1 VRALPLALSAALA
14 SLAALAE
21 EQAPPPASPAATDP
35 SNGLPKVRGLEFQF
49 HLDASWGA
57 FGFLK
62 SFYANARPDQPPA
75 DLGDNWYEGAVKPGL
90 SATWSHR
97 RFNPHRHRARSERG
111 RSVNL
116 SSSWQA

>member
-49 HLDASWGA
+49 HLDASWE
-57 FGFLK
+57 
-62 SFYANARPDQPPA
+62 P
-75 DLGDNWYEGAVKPGL
+75 
-90 SATWSHR
+90 
-97 RFNPHRHRARSERG
+97 
-111 RSVNL
+111 
-116 SSSWQA
+116 